1 MGLNFMNT
9 ASTRSDDQNPSA
21 LEERLKR
28 VIAQRGPIS
37 IADYMADALTHPHDG
52 YYMNE
57 VALGKDGDFIT
68 APEVSQ
74 LFGELIG
81 LWLVEAWHN
90 LGSPEQFNLVELG
103 PGRGVLMDDIL
114 RVARLRPAFLKA
126 VRITLVEMS
135 GRLRHEQQKRLKRHH
150 DVDVNWADSF
160 EDCPGGPLL
169 IVANEFFDCMPIQ
182 QFIKT
187 KLGWHE
193 RIVGLDPV
201 EDVLKFDKTPAPLLL
216 DHPLAV
222 DAPIDSIIEHS
233 VGAMQLS
240 AKISKRLC
248 EFSGRALIID
258 YGPWSSGYGD
268 TFQGVR
274 DHEFWPPLKSP
285 GKADLT
291 AHVDFQRLAD
301 ASLHEGADCF
311 GPVSQGQF
319 LSELGLHHRV
329 NALSQG
335 KSPEEQTAI
344 HHGAHRLTDPS
355 QMGEL
360 FKVLCLSSPGLE
372 PPAGFS
378 AKEAK

>member
-135 GRLRHEQQKRLKRHH
+135 GRLRHEQQKRL
-150 DVDVNWADSF
+150 
-160 EDCPGGPLL
+160 
-169 IVANEFFDCMPIQ
+169 
-182 QFIKT
+182 
-187 KLGWHE
+187 
-193 RIVGLDPV
+193 
-201 EDVLKFDKTPAPLLL
+201 
-216 DHPLAV
+216 
-222 DAPIDSIIEHS
+222 
-233 VGAMQLS
+233 
-240 AKISKRLC
+240 
-248 EFSGRALIID
+248 
-258 YGPWSSGYGD
+258 
-268 TFQGVR
+268 
-274 DHEFWPPLKSP
+274 
-285 GKADLT
+285 
-291 AHVDFQRLAD
+291 
-301 ASLHEGADCF
+301 
-311 GPVSQGQF
+311 
-319 LSELGLHHRV
+319 
-329 NALSQG
+329 
-335 KSPEEQTAI
+335 
-344 HHGAHRLTDPS
+344 
-355 QMGEL
+355 
-360 FKVLCLSSPGLE
+360 
-372 PPAGFS
+372 
-378 AKEAK
+378 